1 MFPHFDVGRVL
12 KRGMKM
18 GRYEET
24 QRIVNSNIN
33 ARKHRSLSNEHFALL
48 RIERVLENIALNL
61 AELNDKIGKQEG
73 GHSE

>member
-1 MFPHFDVGRVL
+1 
-12 KRGMKM
+12 M

-24 QRIVNSNIN
+24 QRIVNSNIGT
-33 ARKHRSLSNEHFALL
+33 RQHSSLNNEYFTLL

-73 GHSE
+73 GLNEH